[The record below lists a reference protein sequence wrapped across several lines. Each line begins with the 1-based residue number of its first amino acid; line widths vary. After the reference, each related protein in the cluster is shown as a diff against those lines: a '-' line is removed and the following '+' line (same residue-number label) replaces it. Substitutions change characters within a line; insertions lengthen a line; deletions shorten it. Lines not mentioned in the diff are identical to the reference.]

1 MDVRAGAGAL
11 ALLVMVA
18 GCSTSSG
25 RDEDQGPRTA
35 ISISPLDGAAGLPP
49 ELPILIGAASGTLT
63 HVAVQ
68 AGGKPVAGVFSPDR
82 TQWRSERSMAP
93 GTSYSVEATAAG
105 PGGSTTRTVRFTTK
119 QAAKIFGIST
129 LLPNKEDTGLK
140 VGVGMPIIITF
151 DKPVTDRVSVERNL
165 IVQASK
171 PIEGAWHWLDDKN
184 VVFRPEKYW
193 PTYTKVRVTARLA
206 GVRGGEGMYGK
217 QDYVRNFEIGRSQIS
232 VANTKTHHMKIERD
246 GKQIK
251 NMPISAGM
259 GDVLR
264 HHTTSGIHV
273 AMSREDVTVMTSP
286 DAGPGQAGYYQTTV
300 YNSVRI
306 SNTGEYVHGAPWSVG
321 DQGNSNVSHG
331 CVNVSPENA
340 KWFKNNTLIGDPI
353 IVTGTP
359 RRLEATNGWSYW
371 QDSWPQWLKRSSL
384 RAAPSESL

>member
-1 MDVRAGAGAL
+1 MRAGAGVL

-18 GCSTSSG
+18 GCSTSGG
-25 RDEDQGPRTA
+25 RDEDRGSGTA
-35 ISISPLDGAAGLPP
+35 ISISPLDGAADLPP
-49 ELPILIGAASGTLT
+49 ELPILVGAAGGKLT

-68 AGGKPVAGVFSPDR
+68 AAGKPVAGVFSPDH
-82 TQWRSERSMAP
+82 TQWRSERPMAP
-93 GTSYSVEATAAG
+93 GTAYSVEATAVG
-105 PGGSTTRTVRFTTK
+105 SGGSTTRTVRFATK
-119 QAAKIFGIST
+119 PAAKTFGVTT
-129 LLPNKEDTGLK
+129 LLPNKQDTGLT

-151 DKPVTDRVSVERNL
+151 DKPITDRVSVERNL

-171 PIEGAWHWLDDKN
+171 PIDGAWHWLDDKN

-206 GVRGGEGMYGK
+206 GIRGGEGMYGK
-217 QDYVRNFEIGRSQIS
+217 QDYVRDFEIGRSQIS
-232 VANTKTHHMKIERD
+232 VANTQTHYMKIERD

-306 SNTGEYVHGAPWSVG
+306 SNSGEYVHGAPWSVG

-371 QDSWPQWLKRSSL
+371 QDSWPAWLKRSRL
-384 RAAPSESL
+384 RAAPAEIL

>member
-1 MDVRAGAGAL
+1 MRAGAGAL
-11 ALLVMVA
+11 ALLVLVA
-18 GCSTSSG
+18 GCSTSGG
-25 RDEDQGPRTA
+25 RDEDRDAKTA
-35 ISISPLDGAAGLPP
+35 ISISPLDGSADLSPD
-49 ELPILIGAASGTLT
+49 LPILIGAARGRLT
-63 HVAVQ
+63 HVSVQ
-68 AGGKPVAGVFSPDR
+68 AGGRPVAGVFSPDH
-82 TQWRSERSMAP
+82 TQWRSERTMTP
-93 GTSYSVEATAAG
+93 GTAYSVEATAAG
-105 PGGSTTRTVRFTTK
+105 PGGSVTRTIRFTTK
-119 QAAKIFGIST
+119 PAAKTFGIST
-129 LLPNKEDTGLK
+129 LLPNKQDTGLT

-151 DKPVTDRVSVERNL
+151 DKPITDRVSVERNL

-171 PIEGAWHWLDDKN
+171 PIEGAWHWLDAKN
-184 VVFRPEKYW
+184 VVFRPKKYW

-217 QDYVRNFEIGRSQIS
+217 QDYVRDFEIGRSQIS
-232 VANTKTHHMKIERD
+232 VADTRTHYMKIERD

-259 GDVLR
+259 GDVFR
-264 HHTTSGIHV
+264 HYTTSGIHV

-286 DAGPGQAGYYQTTV
+286 DAGPGEPGYYQTTV

-371 QDSWPQWLKRSSL
+371 QDSWQDWLKRSSL
-384 RAAPSESL
+384 RGAPAEEL